1 MNALTSMPDICAKSK
16 RNVGHKEQ
24 HMTAIVFPFPILR
37 RHGFIRKQSSHAAL
51 MNPDS
56 GVRYLQHQIDVQAET
71 MRRRGINED
80 LIQRELHCMRRALQA
95 EFSGNIMQPER

>member
-1 MNALTSMPDICAKSK
+1 
-16 RNVGHKEQ
+16 
-24 HMTAIVFPFPILR
+24 
-37 RHGFIRKQSSHAAL
+37 

-80 LIQRELHCMRRALQA
+80 LIQRELHYMRRALQA
-95 EFSGNIMQPER
+95 EFAGNIMQLER

>member
-1 MNALTSMPDICAKSK
+1 
-16 RNVGHKEQ
+16 
-24 HMTAIVFPFPILR
+24 MTVAEGGIATAAVFPFPIIR
-37 RHGFIRKQSSHAAL
+37 RHGFIRKQASHAAL

-80 LIQRELHCMRRALQA
+80 LIQRELHCMRRALQT
-95 EFSGNIMQPER
+95 EFAGNIMQPER